1 MSPARRAVSRSPA
14 VNRLVREFRESPA
27 KAIVLSVGVLAA
39 LWVWVPRLL
48 PAADS
53 GEPTASTDEFG
64 EPTAVGE
71 SVSDFSMRDSLSI
84 RSEFIAIY
92 EEARHVRRFADPW
105 LGATSERDPFV
116 REAPLA
122 IVPIAEPSSAEEQE
136 RREEV
141 AADEAALA
149 EAQRASK
156 HELRGVFD
164 FGKSKSALFADR
176 VVRVGDVVDGFEIV
190 AIATRSLKLRGAF
203 GEYIR
208 KIADPLDP
216 NGDTRDSE
224 EIR

>member
-1 MSPARRAVSRSPA
+1 MSPARRTVGRSPA
-14 VNRLVREFRESPA
+14 VDRLAREFRESPA

-39 LWVWVPRLL
+39 LWVWVPRML
-48 PAADS
+48 PAADTAAPTS
-53 GEPTASTDEFG
+53 GTDEFG
-64 EPTAVGE
+64 EPMLADETA
-71 SVSDFSMRDSLSI
+71 SDFSMRDSLSI

-105 LGATSERDPFV
+105 VGATSDRDPFV
-116 REAPLA
+116 RETPPVV
-122 IVPIAEPSSAEEQE
+122 VPIDAPSIAAEEK
-136 RREEV
+136 REEV

-149 EAQRASK
+149 ESQRAAK

-176 VVRVGDVVDGFEIV
+176 VVRVGDIVDGFEIV
-190 AIATRSLKLRGAF
+190 SIATRSVTLRGTY
-203 GEYIR
+203 GEYTR

-216 NGDTRDSE
+216 NGGSRDGE